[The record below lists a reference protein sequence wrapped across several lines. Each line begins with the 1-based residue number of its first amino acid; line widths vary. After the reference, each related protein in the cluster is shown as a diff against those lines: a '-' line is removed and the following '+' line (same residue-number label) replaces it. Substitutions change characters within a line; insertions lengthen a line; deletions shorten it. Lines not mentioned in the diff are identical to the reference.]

1 MKYTALKKVNQTSY
15 KVLLFAF
22 SKLFAFALLLPIF
35 VDKLHFTNFNNSTVK
50 LLNVIFNELQQNSLY
65 AVCFYV
71 PQIPLY

>member
-22 SKLFAFALLLPIF
+22 SKFFALLLPIF
-35 VDKLHFTNFNNSTVK
+35 VYKLHFTNFNNSTVK